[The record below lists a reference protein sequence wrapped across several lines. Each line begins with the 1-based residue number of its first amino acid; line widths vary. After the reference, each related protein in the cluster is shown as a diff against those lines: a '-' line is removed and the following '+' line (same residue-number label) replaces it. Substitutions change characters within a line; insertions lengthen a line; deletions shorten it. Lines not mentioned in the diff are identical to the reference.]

1 MPKKPYING
10 IVGHML
16 LMLESDAT
24 EREIEEFLEKNYQEE
39 KQKVL
44 DELVKVWSS
53 LRRADDQLKH
63 YLHIGASGFG

>member
-24 EREIEEFLEKNYQEE
+24 EQEIEEFLEKNYPEE

-44 DELVKVWSS
+44 EQLVEIWTNLKT
-53 LRRADDQLKH
+53 AETKLKH
-63 YLHIGASGFG
+63 